1 MSFLATAYKGMPPAI
16 SAKLEAVLLDNIASS
31 NESVRLCAVQW
42 ASRLFP
48 FAHPPARYVC
58 VLGAGDKRFD
68 VREEAARGLKPQAA
82 PSKADKAKVRSSS
95 AVGLESKGLE
105 STPGFLQGEY
115 RAGRRV
121 HTPSRVAPP
130 VGRHQLHPQGSSY
143 WNISPN
149 QGA

>member
-1 MSFLATAYKGMPPAI
+1 MPPAI

-115 RAGRRV
+115 RVPFPHLPPPAW
-121 HTPSRVAPP
+121 PSLAVTHLRCCFMPL
-130 VGRHQLHPQGSSY
+130 GQQQLRY
-143 WNISPN
+143 N
-149 QGA
+149 Q